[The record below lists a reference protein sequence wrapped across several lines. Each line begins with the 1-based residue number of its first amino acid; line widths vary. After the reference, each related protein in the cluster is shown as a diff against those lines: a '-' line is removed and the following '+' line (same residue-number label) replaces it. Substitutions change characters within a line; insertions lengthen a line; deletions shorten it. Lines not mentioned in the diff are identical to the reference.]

1 VKKVMEVRRKGY
13 VVKKNIPHGEN
24 PKPSTR
30 L

>member
-1 VKKVMEVRRKGY
+1 MEVRRKGY